1 MEQTALVIH
10 GHFYQPPREN
20 PWTGEIEEQ
29 SSARPFRDW
38 NERIHFEC
46 YRPNAFARIV
56 DPSGRVERI
65 LNNYAG
71 LSFNFG
77 PTLLAWL
84 ERHHPATYARVL
96 RADAE
101 SSRARAGHGNAIAQ
115 GYHHAI
121 LPLCNERDR
130 RTEISWGLA
139 DFRLRFGR
147 DPESLWLPETACDAA
162 TLCALVEE
170 GLRYVILSPF
180 QAARVRPLE
189 GGEWRD
195 VGGGKI
201 DATVP
206 YLFRHPDGS
215 GRSIA
220 IFFYDG
226 EAARAVA
233 FERALVSSRGLV
245 SQFERAAR
253 RGAGRLVNVATD
265 GESYGHHF
273 RYGDL
278 CLAHTLEEEAAR
290 HGFRLTNYG
299 EFLEENPPACEV
311 ELATWGAGE
320 DCARETAT
328 TAAAEVAVEVASGIT
343 SGDAARVAAQSMA
356 EGTAWSCAHGLGR
369 WSRDCGCNASERAG
383 WNQRWRAPLRDAL
396 NFLRD
401 EAAAVFEE
409 RGGEL
414 LRDPW
419 AARDRY
425 VELLVDPARD
435 PAEFL
440 CEQAGRALSHDEQS
454 LALRLLEMQ
463 RGSLMTFTSCGW
475 FFDDIAGIETVQVLR
490 YAARTLEL
498 LEECG
503 AAAAPRDE
511 FLDRLAEARSNVRG
525 AGNGA
530 DVFRA
535 RAEPAGERARQT
547 AREAGAGRVA
557 VDAAGYALLRV
568 VGTEPARDSLDFAAG
583 VLAELQSLDA
593 RGLRQR
599 ARGRVEELLRRA
611 VDEADE
617 SRPEDAVEAVAS
629 LVRLAASLGF
639 ENFFERA
646 QEVVYEAIR
655 GAGGDSLDRLRAL
668 GLSLKLSPALF
679 EPPPPPVPP
688 GGESANAPA
697 PL

>member
-20 PWTGEIEEQ
+20 PWTGEIDEQ
-29 SSARPFRDW
+29 SSARPLRDW

-56 DPSGRVERI
+56 DREGRVERI

-71 LSFNFG
+71 ISFNFG

-96 RADAE
+96 SADAE
-101 SSRARAGHGNAIAQ
+101 SVFARAGHGNAIAQ
-115 GYHHAI
+115 GFHHAI
-121 LPLCNERDR
+121 LPLSNERDR
-130 RTEISWGLA
+130 LTEIRWGVA
-139 DFRLRFGR
+139 DFRRRFKR
-147 DPESLWLPETACDAA
+147 DPESLWLPETACDSA
-162 TLCALVEE
+162 TLCALIEE
-170 GLRYVILSPF
+170 GLKYVILSPF
-180 QAARVRPLE
+180 QAARVRPAA

-195 VGGGKI
+195 VRGGRV

-206 YLFRHPDGS
+206 HLFRHPDGS
-215 GRSIA
+215 RRSIA
-220 IFFYDG
+220 VFFYDG

-245 SQFERAAR
+245 SHFERAAR

-278 CLAHTLEEEAAR
+278 CLAHALEDEAAR

-299 EFLEENPPACEV
+299 EFLEENSPAWEV
-311 ELATWGAGE
+311 ELATWNVDE
-320 DCARETAT
+320 DDAAECVERVAT
-328 TAAAEVAVEVASGIT
+328 EAAAEGPAEATTGATAGATAGAAV
-343 SGDAARVAAQSMA
+343 

-369 WSRDCGCNASERAG
+369 WSRDCGCAASARDG
-383 WNQRWRAPLRDAL
+383 WTQRWRAPLRAAL

-401 EAAAVFEE
+401 EAAAVFAG

-414 LRDPW
+414 LGDPW

-425 VELLVDPARD
+425 VELLGDPSRD
-435 PAEFL
+435 PEEFL
-440 CEQAGRALSHDEQS
+440 REQSGRALSSDEQA

-475 FFDDIAGIETVQVLR
+475 FFDDITGVEAVQVLR

-498 LEECG
+498 FEECG
-503 AAAAPRDE
+503 AHAPREE
-511 FLDRLAEARSNVRG
+511 FLARLAEARSNVRG

-535 RAEPAGERARQT
+535 RAESAGERARSV
-547 AREAGAGRVA
+547 ARDAGAGRVA

-568 VGTEPARDSLDFAAG
+568 VGAEPARDTLDFAAT
-583 VLAELQSLDA
+583 VLAELQLLDA
-593 RGLRQR
+593 RSLRQR

-611 VDEADE
+611 VDEADAA
-617 SRPEDAVEAVAS
+617 RPEDAVEAVES
-629 LVRLAASLGF
+629 LVRLAAALGF

-646 QEVVYEAIR
+646 QEVVYETIR
-655 GAGGDSLDRLRAL
+655 RAGGGDLERLRAL

-679 EPPPPPVPP
+679 DPAARPVPP
-688 GGESANAPA
+688 GGEGANSPA

>member
-29 SSARPFRDW
+29 PGARPFHDW

-46 YRPNAFARIV
+46 YRPNAFARIL
-56 DPSGRVERI
+56 DGEGRVERI

-71 LSFNFG
+71 LNFNFG

-84 ERHHPATYARVL
+84 ERHHPATYARIL

-101 SSRARAGHGNAIAQ
+101 SVFARSGHGNAIAQ
-115 GYHHAI
+115 GFHHAI

-130 RTEISWGLA
+130 RTEIRWGLA
-139 DFRLRFGR
+139 DFRQRFGR
-147 DPESLWLPETACDAA
+147 DPESLWLPETACDSA
-162 TLCALVEE
+162 TLCALIEE
-170 GLRYVILSPF
+170 GLRYVILSPL
-180 QAARVRPLE
+180 QAGRVRPVE

-195 VGGGKI
+195 VRGSRV
-201 DATVP
+201 DTTVP
-206 YLFRHPDGS
+206 YLFRHPDERD
-215 GRSIA
+215 RSIA
-220 IFFYDG
+220 VFFYDG

-245 SQFERAAR
+245 FQFEQAAR
-253 RGAGRLVNVATD
+253 RGAGRFVNIATD

-290 HGFRLTNYG
+290 GGFRLTNYG
-299 EFLEENPPACEV
+299 EFLDENTPAFEV
-311 ELATWGAGE
+311 ELATWTVEEGG
-320 DCARETAT
+320 
-328 TAAAEVAVEVASGIT
+328 AAEGTAGGIT
-343 SGDAARVAAQSMA
+343 

-369 WSRDCGCNASERAG
+369 WSRDCGCNAGAPAG
-383 WNQRWRAPLRDAL
+383 WNQQWRAPLRSAL

-401 EAAAVFEE
+401 VAAAVFEE

-419 AARDRY
+419 EARGRY
-425 VELLVDPARD
+425 VELLIDPSRD

-440 CEQAGRALSHDEQS
+440 REQAGRTLSHDEQS
-454 LALRLLEMQ
+454 LALKLLEAQ

-475 FFDDIAGIETVQVLR
+475 FFDDITGIETVQVLR

-498 LEECG
+498 IEECG
-503 AAAAPRDE
+503 ADAPREE
-511 FLDRLAEARSNVRG
+511 FLEILAEARSNVRG

-535 RAEPAGERARQT
+535 RAEAAGERARQV
-547 AREAGAGRVA
+547 ARDAGAGRVA

-568 VGTEPARDSLDFAAG
+568 VGDDPARETLGFAAG

-593 RGLRQR
+593 RNLRER
-599 ARGRVEELLRRA
+599 ARGRVEELLQRA
-611 VDEADE
+611 VAEADE
-617 SRPEDAVEAVAS
+617 SRPEEAVEAVAS
-629 LVRLAASLGF
+629 LVRLASALGF
-639 ENFFERA
+639 ENFIERA
-646 QEVVYEAIR
+646 QEVVYEAIK
-655 GAGGDSLDRLRAL
+655 GAGEAHIARLRAL

-679 EPPPPPVPP
+679 EASVKPPP
-688 GGESANAPA
+688 GDEGMHEPA
-697 PL
+697 LL